1 MLILGKKK
9 RKIFFLNKIFLVSF
23 LSGRSSQWYENVFGC
38 LLAHNLLSLRDTFT
52 NSKIVKV

>member
-1 MLILGKKK
+1 VLILGKKK
-9 RKIFFLNKIFLVSF
+9 NFVIFEKKNFFF
-23 LSGRSSQWYENVFGC
+23 HFSGRSSQWYENVFGC

>member
-9 RKIFFLNKIFLVSF
+9 NFVIFEKKNFFF
-23 LSGRSSQWYENVFGC
+23 HFSGRSSQWYENVFGC